1 MLVGHVRAPGHN
13 APLIRF
19 LILAL
24 YSLLVYILCF
34 PTFIWVSA
42 SVSVFYMSV
51 NISVSFPTYTP
62 FSLFPYLFLPYLSF
76 PLKVDSI
83 HYKAGCHKRR
93 LNVALVFLCLFR
105 VVVHLFWLVNVCFFV
120 VLSFS
125 IPSQEIGLGIHFW
138 NDLFCFE
145 WGVKPQLSQHFTLM

>member
-19 LILAL
+19 LSLAL
-24 YSLLVYILCF
+24 YSLLVYILC
-34 PTFIWVSA
+34 
-42 SVSVFYMSV
+42 
-51 NISVSFPTYTP
+51 FPTYTP

-83 HYKAGCHKRR
+83 NYKAGCHKRR
-93 LNVALVFLCLFR
+93 LNVALVFFVFISCCSTFLLIGEC
-105 VVVHLFWLVNVCFFV
+105 VFFV

-125 IPSQEIGLGIHFW
+125 IPSQEIGLGIHF
-138 NDLFCFE
+138 
-145 WGVKPQLSQHFTLM
+145 